1 MRRIV
6 IIITLLSIFSL
17 LGKAEIDPNFYIYL
31 CFGQS
36 NMEGRAEAED
46 IDYHVDSRFQMM
58 AARDFTNPKR
68 IKGEWYTAIPP
79 IANPGARIGMADY
92 FGRTMVAALP
102 TEIKV
107 GVIDV
112 AIGGISIE
120 GFIPDKLDEYF
131 ANASDYIKE
140 AAEAFDNNPYQRLVD
155 LGKAAQ
161 ERGVIKGILLHH
173 GESNNGDGE
182 WTEKVK
188 SVYTSLLKDLNLKAE
203 DVPLFAGEVVGA
215 EYNGLCAL
223 NNVVINK
230 LPEIIE
236 SSYIIHSNGCPPQDD
251 KLHFTANSYRIM
263 GKRYAYEVLRKMG
276 LEIKANE
283 KYDFPNNLKGFYELT
298 HLNESDEIL
307 LNTGRST
314 KLSLWGTFADGH
326 AEDLTYETTFAS
338 DDFTIDGNIIT
349 AYEAK
354 KGTVTAI
361 HTDFFGH
368 THKAIINV
376 NAIDRGPN
384 RLLVVDN
391 GEAGENLWDKQ
402 CNTTLGIPMK
412 AGKEYVMKA
421 TIKSDNSNA
430 VIWPILT
437 KENSDGSNNIQY
449 LNFITPTPFFIEYTW
464 EFQAE
469 HDYENIQFE
478 FGKLGDKVYF
488 DDVSCKEKGTDIE
501 MITNGDFENDDLSK
515 WVIIMDSQRFSIE
528 YENPTSGIKTQKMI
542 QELPNSLYFNLK
554 GQQTEMPTKGF
565 YIKNGKLMIIK

>member
-92 FGRTMVAALP
+92 FGRTMVAVLP

-173 GESNNGDGE
+173 GESNNGDGK

-188 SVYTSLLKDLNLKAE
+188 SVYTNLLKDLNLKAE
-203 DVPLFAGEVVGA
+203 DVPLFAGEVVGT
-215 EYNGLCAL
+215 ETNGLC
-223 NNVVINK
+223 
-230 LPEIIE
+230 
-236 SSYIIHSNGCPPQDD
+236 D
-251 KLHFTANSYRIM
+251 
-263 GKRYAYEVLRKMG
+263 
-276 LEIKANE
+276 
-283 KYDFPNNLKGFYELT
+283 
-298 HLNESDEIL
+298 
-307 LNTGRST
+307 
-314 KLSLWGTFADGH
+314 
-326 AEDLTYETTFAS
+326 
-338 DDFTIDGNIIT
+338 
-349 AYEAK
+349 
-354 KGTVTAI
+354 
-361 HTDFFGH
+361 
-368 THKAIINV
+368 
-376 NAIDRGPN
+376 
-384 RLLVVDN
+384 
-391 GEAGENLWDKQ
+391 
-402 CNTTLGIPMK
+402 
-412 AGKEYVMKA
+412 
-421 TIKSDNSNA
+421 
-430 VIWPILT
+430 
-437 KENSDGSNNIQY
+437 
-449 LNFITPTPFFIEYTW
+449 
-464 EFQAE
+464 
-469 HDYENIQFE
+469 
-478 FGKLGDKVYF
+478 
-488 DDVSCKEKGTDIE
+488 
-501 MITNGDFENDDLSK
+501 
-515 WVIIMDSQRFSIE
+515 
-528 YENPTSGIKTQKMI
+528 
-542 QELPNSLYFNLK
+542 
-554 GQQTEMPTKGF
+554 
-565 YIKNGKLMIIK
+565 

>member
-17 LGKAEIDPNFYIYL
+17 LGKAEVDPNFYIYL

-46 IDYHVDSRFQMM
+46 MDYHVDPRFQMM

-68 IKGEWYTAIPP
+68 TKGEWYTATPP

-102 TEIKV
+102 AEIKV
-107 GVIDV
+107 GVINI

-120 GFIPDKLDEYF
+120 GFIPDELDEYI
-131 ANASDYIKE
+131 ANADISIKE
-140 AAEAFDNNPYQRLVD
+140 AAKAFDNNPYQRLVD
-155 LGKAAQ
+155 MGKAAQ
-161 ERGVIKGILLHH
+161 ESGVIKGILLHH
-173 GESNNGDGE
+173 GESNNGDGK

-203 DVPLFAGEVVGA
+203 DVPLFAGEVVGT

-263 GKRYAYEVLRKMG
+263 GKRYAYEVLREMG
-276 LEIKANE
+276 LEIKASE

-298 HLNESDEIL
+298 HLNESDEII

-361 HTDFFGH
+361 HTDFLD
-368 THKAIINV
+368 TRIKLSSMSM
-376 NAIDRGPN
+376 
-384 RLLVVDN
+384 LLT
-391 GEAGENLWDKQ
+391 GGLIAYW
-402 CNTTLGIPMK
+402 
-412 AGKEYVMKA
+412 
-421 TIKSDNSNA
+421 
-430 VIWPILT
+430 
-437 KENSDGSNNIQY
+437 
-449 LNFITPTPFFIEYTW
+449 
-464 EFQAE
+464 
-469 HDYENIQFE
+469 
-478 FGKLGDKVYF
+478 
-488 DDVSCKEKGTDIE
+488 
-501 MITNGDFENDDLSK
+501 
-515 WVIIMDSQRFSIE
+515 
-528 YENPTSGIKTQKMI
+528 
-542 QELPNSLYFNLK
+542 
-554 GQQTEMPTKGF
+554 
-565 YIKNGKLMIIK
+565 